1 MTFSQI
7 FQILVPKDKKFIPIF
22 EIAAK
27 NTVKAAEALVEL
39 FETTDRAAIEQKV
52 RLIKEL
58 EKIGDNYT
66 HTIFD
71 ELNKTFITP
80 FDREDIYKLNSS
92 LDDVLDLINES
103 AKKLLL
109 NNPKTIPSQFIEL
122 AEQILLGAKE
132 MECALAELKNLKH
145 PERIKQSCIRINE
158 IENIADE
165 IYHTALTDLFENEK
179 DAIEL
184 IKKRDILSILEAATD
199 KAEDVSDMIKTL
211 IIKTA

>member
-1 MTFSQI
+1 MKFSQI
-7 FQILVPKDKKFIPIF
+7 FQILVPKDKKFLPIF
-22 EIAAK
+22 ELAAQ
-27 NTVKAAEALVEL
+27 NTVKAAEMLVEL
-39 FETTDRAAIEQKV
+39 FNTSDKAVKEQKV
-52 RLIKEL
+52 RHIKEL

-66 HTIFD
+66 HSIFD

-109 NNPKTIPSQFIEL
+109 NNPKTIPVQFGQL
-122 AEQILLGAKE
+122 AEQILLATKE
-132 MECALAELKNLKH
+132 MQIALAELKNLKH
-145 PERIKQSCIRINE
+145 PEKIKQSCIRINE
-158 IENIADE
+158 IENAADE
-165 IYHTALTDLFENEK
+165 IYHNAISDLFENEK

-184 IKKRDILSILEAATD
+184 IKKRGILSLLEAATD

-211 IIKTA
+211 IVKTA

>member
-1 MTFSQI
+1 MNFSQI
-7 FQILVPKDKKFIPIF
+7 FQILVPKDKKFLPIF
-22 EIAAK
+22 ELAAQ
-27 NTVKAAEALVEL
+27 NTVKAAEMLVEL
-39 FETTDRAAIEQKV
+39 FNTSDKAVKEQKV
-52 RLIKEL
+52 RHIKEL

-66 HTIFD
+66 HSIFD

-109 NNPKTIPSQFIEL
+109 NNPKTIPVQFGQL
-122 AEQILLGAKE
+122 AEQILLATKE
-132 MECALAELKNLKH
+132 MQIALAELKNLKH
-145 PERIKQSCIRINE
+145 PEKIKQSCIRINE
-158 IENIADE
+158 IENAADE
-165 IYHTALTDLFENEK
+165 IYHNAISDLFENEK

-184 IKKRDILSILEAATD
+184 IKKRGILSLLEAATD

-211 IIKTA
+211 IVKTA